1 MGDSSGIMAVEWF
14 WSGCVR
20 IWLLLSVFFGF
31 YFFLLFVLKEKKLV
45 LSINKVGCQVV
56 VAGDRRVK

>member
-1 MGDSSGIMAVEWF
+1 MIPVESWLWNGF
-14 WSGCVR
+14 GVVVSEFGCCS
-20 IWLLLSVFFGF
+20 LFSLGF
-31 YFFLLFVLKEKKLV
+31 IFFLLFVLKEKKLV

>member
-1 MGDSSGIMAVEWF
+1 MVLEWLCQNLVVALCF
-14 WSGCVR
+14 LWV
-20 IWLLLSVFFGF
+20 LF
-31 YFFLLFVLKEKKLV
+31 FFLLFVLKEKKLV